1 MKGKR
6 KIAAAF
12 VLTLFAGMFP
22 QQALAAGGD
31 YQVTLGFFD
40 GDQVDLSD
48 VSSSSDDQIEEGH
61 ASVYDE
67 AGDLVSEW
75 DLDGET
81 RTIDVE
87 PDVLYRVETEFGDDS
102 VYIDSTTYI
111 SRPDAEGTTK
121 DYWFPVDVRA
131 RHLLPMVQDAEDGTI
146 LDGCTFTLYDSA
158 GEEAGEL
165 TTGWTN
171 EDISML
177 PALKAGTYTIEAAK
191 MPEGYYFEGS
201 QVIEMPYEN
210 VADNNRRVV
219 TFSVGR
225 LRGAVNLTAVDG
237 EGNPIQGVTF
247 QVKNK
252 DTDEALSPVTT
263 AEDGTVSMMDLPIG
277 EYRAGKVVNWYSYEV
292 VPVSVPA
299 AYKDNPLEA
308 TELSFEEGATQDGSF
323 LMFDQTFTYHADV
336 DGSTGGEGGT
346 DGPASGQGDQNGQSG
361 QDGSGEGTVADG
373 SGNGQDA
380 ARTGDTTNILLV
392 VAVME
397 AALLVIMKRKGEMA

>member
-111 SRPDAEGTTK
+111 SRPDVEGTTQ

-131 RHLLPMVQDAEDGTI
+131 RHLLPIAQDAEDGTI

-158 GEEAGEL
+158 GEKAGEL
-165 TTGWTN
+165 TTDWTN

-225 LRGAVNLTAVDG
+225 LRGAVSLTAVDG

-277 EYRAGKVVNWYSYEV
+277 EYRDGKVVNWYSYEV

>member
-1 MKGKR
+1 
-6 KIAAAF
+6 
-12 VLTLFAGMFP
+12 
-22 QQALAAGGD
+22 
-31 YQVTLGFFD
+31 
-40 GDQVDLSD
+40 
-48 VSSSSDDQIEEGH
+48 
-61 ASVYDE
+61 
-67 AGDLVSEW
+67 
-75 DLDGET
+75 
-81 RTIDVE
+81 
-87 PDVLYRVETEFGDDS
+87 
-102 VYIDSTTYI
+102 
-111 SRPDAEGTTK
+111 
-121 DYWFPVDVRA
+121 
-131 RHLLPMVQDAEDGTI
+131 
-146 LDGCTFTLYDSA
+146 
-158 GEEAGEL
+158 
-165 TTGWTN
+165 
-171 EDISML
+171 
-177 PALKAGTYTIEAAK
+177 

-277 EYRAGKVVNWYSYEV
+277 EYRDGKVVNWYSYEV

-397 AALLVIMKRKGEMA
+397 AALLVIIKRKGEMA